1 MSTLQVNSRA
11 EVVDANGTL
20 QQHVGVIAVAATAI
34 QIQTDR
40 LRDLHADMQS
50 MAEHVHR
57 VSAEVIKVSL
67 FQAIA
72 LQMSYVTKTAQCWRT
87 CPPVLYSSGSCAPK
101 CSQWQSASSASAL
114 RGLGEAGSLIESLSL
129 RLRSCRSAWRIV
141 QNQTVSATSCCLQC
155 SEPSAQGFPPP

>member
-34 QIQTDR
+34 QIQADL

-57 VSAEVIKVSL
+57 LSAEVIKVSL
-67 FQAIA
+67 FQAIT
-72 LQMSYVTKTAQCWRT
+72 LQMSYATKTVQCWRT
-87 CPPVLYSSGSCAPK
+87 
-101 CSQWQSASSASAL
+101 
-114 RGLGEAGSLIESLSL
+114 
-129 RLRSCRSAWRIV
+129 
-141 QNQTVSATSCCLQC
+141 
-155 SEPSAQGFPPP
+155 AQGAARRNAVNGKTRPAPQLCGF